1 MSINVHVSG
10 NPIRISRGKMVTADF
25 DPSKKEFDR
34 RRLIRLQQV
43 RDQSKKIAENV
54 RNRVRKEK
62 LMQMKQIEE
71 DGKQKLKNSQNR
83 KLLELQTQYKKALK
97 EIGLGHKEAQDIGDK
112 EDLLEEQKFIEQEL
126 ASKRGHKATCKL
138 QSQKHEADYKKTAIT
153 DRKKLVREIENTR
166 AAMLTNYATQK
177 PSRKIR
183 SNKNEDDETSED
195 LNIVIP
201 DSSLDSQGSH
211 HSLSDI
217 NENDEEPSSSCSCD
231 KDDQS
236 SSEIIDDTTRK
247 NGYSDLL
254 NPFLATNNSTR
265 DVHAIPR
272 TRKQQPYLDSSKS
285 AYLNKTSVAT
295 PGPGNTQ
302 FTTISSDKNQYEYSH
317 RASPSFVPSSSVTA
331 PPPSISQFVS
341 QKEPLTNKQYA
352 PQGSQGLS
360 YADTRISD
368 RIRGREFA
376 PHAQVR
382 SSPRISQVPDIPSGT
397 VVRDFLQ
404 DRKCCINCICHC
416 ANRNIE
422 SRNQV
427 HSIYKDEVFHGR
439 CKESED
445 DRAKAPPTTEFIPE
459 QLQQQFLPN
468 KTDVD
473 SRKHPDTSKSNINE
487 IPSKP
492 YIKLKTGGVDKQP
505 SVAPKTPKK
514 CAKPKSSVTKVIPS
528 KKFPAKAPS
537 KTLEDFENV
546 GNISTSRLT
555 TEEFNKLVKPGGSK
569 QHLVQMY
576 DHPNR
581 FGYERTIP
589 SASFVEKIPVE
600 SLEVIPDPDMEEH
613 WQETQRRRQ
622 REAHIRGKQALEKEK
637 LQREYEEMVKV
648 LPLLQKKERIN
659 EIYNDKPEY
668 HMSDE
673 RLKEREK
680 AKQNSLENAYN
691 KLFPGLK
698 PAIVTLPKKHQTEE
712 RGESSL
718 VDSVDSINVANLNAH
733 HEEPQLFS
741 AQETRD
747 ILQSFTQQDPH
758 TRRTKLKQLLK
769 QLKMQKEELLRELSV
784 LPHDGSVADLIDDLR
799 SLNNGDEDKKKTQ
812 RKRPRKEKQLDVSID
827 SVDSSGSEATRLE
840 SKIATS
846 KSPRKKA
853 KVKTKVII
861 RQNASTQTTPKSS
874 THEEIPKAVPS
885 PPVLQAP
892 PSSLNDIPPLPTCTK
907 FHIPCDCDKEN
918 KESSDGKC
926 QILVIHVNDKPE
938 IIVNETEKPVKLSSE
953 RQKSAASPNY
963 VDVGVQISDPRD
975 RPKKQKSKSFDA
987 KTNSTL
993 EKSKTWRDHLSK
1005 NSISTTST
1013 SYLSPPDFQRRK
1025 AGDRHVDYFRKPQQ
1039 NELSAAF
1046 SSQELGHPRVFHYA
1060 KKLLSMD
1067 RGSVEN
1073 LSVSSSN
1080 IETPTQSI
1088 IEIESNNPKGL
1099 FLESLKTRDENVIDG
1114 RAYSPDYSSV
1124 PFNASASGVSSQKE
1138 PPNSAVFEDVPCK
1151 TSEQK
1156 ILEQY
1161 AEVTD
1166 TCTKRIEELADRI
1179 EQLKK
1184 DKRKMLQVP
1193 KCSDKCSKDFST
1205 AYMDLPEYKADSK
1218 ASKSSSSSLDEEELL
1233 RKFTE
1238 IDYEFLRQMQQLHRP
1253 VIHTT
1258 DAPRDKEIEVVTI
1271 PTKPPTSVSPEGK
1284 DSSHQDSLN
1293 QELLDRLRRLQNRP
1307 DGPRQVI
1314 PANEPNQPFSAPIL
1328 SDIPVLP
1335 KFESHGGSSSSQSSH
1350 KRPPPSKGF
1359 KKLNGNVNLVPHEL
1373 STIVEA
1379 DSQVSTKVPSPESS
1393 RESINFPQL
1402 IVIPELQEYNS
1413 SSSPNAR
1420 VPDEKISPSSPK
1432 QKVVISK
1439 SSSDRTSNTT
1449 PKDESNKSIG
1459 EFMSLLN
1466 SSSKSKDMHKSK
1478 DSYDD
1483 RSSSLDKKASSSS
1496 STDDLELTELM
1507 LRSIGMEWAIPT
1519 LRKTEEA
1526 LALTSSSSSLELTRK
1541 KRKDVHTTVSGSE
1554 ISLREFLYKHLKKV
1568 SSSTLI
1574 TDGTLGSFLAESSD
1588 LSGILKTASRD
1599 RQRTSTPLGTSKFMS
1614 SSKSNA
1620 EFSDSE
1626 LSSIR
1631 QEPTKK
1637 KKDKRDNK

>member
-54 RNRVRKEK
+54 RNKVKKEK

-97 EIGLGHKEAQDIGDK
+97 EIGLGHKEAQDIDDK
-112 EDLLEEQKFIEQEL
+112 EDLLEEQKFIDQEL
-126 ASKRGHKATCKL
+126 AAKRGHKATCKL
-138 QSQKHEADYKKTAIT
+138 QSQKHEAAYKKNSIT

-166 AAMLTNYATQK
+166 AAMLTNFATRK
-177 PSRKIR
+177 PSHKTI
-183 SNKNEDDETSED
+183 SNKNKDDETSED

-211 HSLSDI
+211 NSLSDI
-217 NENDEEPSSSCSCD
+217 NENDEEPSSSCSCGA
-231 KDDQS
+231 DDRS
-236 SSEIIDDTTRK
+236 TSETIDDTTKK

-254 NPFLATNNSTR
+254 NPSLATNNSTR
-265 DVHAIPR
+265 DVHAVSRI
-272 TRKQQPYLDSSKS
+272 RKQQPYLDSSKS

-295 PGPGNTQ
+295 PGLGNTQ
-302 FTTISSDKNQYEYSH
+302 FTTISSDKNQYEYSQ
-317 RASPSFVPSSSVTA
+317 RASPSFVTAPPSSVTA
-331 PPPSISQFVS
+331 PPPSISQFAS
-341 QKEPLTNKQYA
+341 QKESLINKQYA
-352 PQGSQGLS
+352 PQISQGLS

-376 PHAQVR
+376 PHAQER
-382 SSPRISQVPDIPSGT
+382 SSPRISQIPEIPSGT

-404 DRKCCINCICHC
+404 DRKCCTNCICHC
-416 ANRNIE
+416 ANRNIDH
-422 SRNQV
+422 NQV
-427 HSIYKDEVFHGR
+427 HSIYKDDVFHGR

-445 DRAKAPPTTEFIPE
+445 DRAKAPPTTELPE
-459 QLQQQFLPN
+459 QHIQNLSN
-468 KTDVD
+468 KTVLGVND
-473 SRKHPDTSKSNINE
+473 SRKHSETSKSKLNE

-492 YIKLKTGGVDKQP
+492 FIKLKTGGVDKLP
-505 SVAPKTPKK
+505 SAASKTPTK
-514 CAKPKSSVTKVIPS
+514 CVKSKTSVTKVIPS

-537 KTLEDFENV
+537 RTLEDFENE
-546 GNISTSRLT
+546 NISTSQLT
-555 TEEFNKLVKPGGSK
+555 TEEFNKLGKPGGSK

-581 FGYERTIP
+581 FGYDRSIP
-589 SASFVEKIPVE
+589 STSFVEKIPVE

-613 WQETQRRRQ
+613 WQETQRRRH

-673 RLKEREK
+673 RLKEREQ

-712 RGESSL
+712 RRESSL
-718 VDSVDSINVANLNAH
+718 AESVDSINVANLNT
-733 HEEPQLFS
+733 HEGPQLFS
-741 AQETRD
+741 AQEARD
-747 ILQSFTQQDPH
+747 ILKSFTQQDPH
-758 TRRTKLKQLLK
+758 DRRTKLKQLLK
-769 QLKMQKEELLRELSV
+769 QLKMQKEELLREISA
-784 LPHDGSVADLIDDLR
+784 LPQDDSVADLINDLR
-799 SLNNGDEDKKKTQ
+799 SLDNGNDDKKKTP
-812 RKRPRKEKQLDVSID
+812 RKRPRKEKKLDVSID
-827 SVDSSGSEATRLE
+827 SSVDSSGSEMTRLE
-840 SKIATS
+840 SKIVTS

-861 RQNASTQTTPKSS
+861 RQNTSTQTTPKSS
-874 THEEIPKAVPS
+874 TYEEIPKAVPS
-885 PPVLQAP
+885 PPVLTAP
-892 PSSLNDIPPLPTCTK
+892 PPSLHDIPPLVTCTK
-907 FHIPCDCDKEN
+907 LHIPCDCDKEN
-918 KESSDGKC
+918 KKSCDDKC
-926 QILVIHVNDKPE
+926 HILVKLQVNDKPE
-938 IIVNETEKPVKLSSE
+938 IVVNETEKPVKLSKE
-953 RQKSAASPNY
+953 NY

-975 RPKKQKSKSFDA
+975 RPKKQKSKFFDT
-987 KTNSTL
+987 KTNSML
-993 EKSKTWRDHLSK
+993 EKSKTWRDQLSK

-1025 AGDRHVDYFRKPQQ
+1025 TGDKHVDYFRKPQQ
-1039 NELSAAF
+1039 SELSAAF
-1046 SSQELGHPRVFHYA
+1046 SSQELGDPRVFHYV
-1060 KKLLSMD
+1060 KKLLNMN
-1067 RGSVEN
+1067 RGSIEN

-1080 IETPTQSI
+1080 VETPTQSI

-1099 FLESLKTRDENVIDG
+1099 LLESLKTRAENVIDG
-1114 RAYSPDYSSV
+1114 RADSPDYSSV
-1124 PFNASASGVSSQKE
+1124 PFNTSASGISSQKE
-1138 PPNSAVFEDVPCK
+1138 PSNSAISENVPCK
-1151 TSEQK
+1151 TSKQK

-1166 TCTKRIEELADRI
+1166 TCTKRIEALAVRI
-1179 EQLKK
+1179 EQLKQ

-1193 KCSDKCSKDFST
+1193 KCSDICAKDFST

-1218 ASKSSSSSLDEEELL
+1218 ESKSSSSSLDEEELF
-1233 RKFTE
+1233 RKLTE
-1238 IDYEFLRQMQQLHRP
+1238 INYEFMGQMKQLHRP
-1253 VIHTT
+1253 IIHTT
-1258 DAPRDKEIEVVTI
+1258 DAPRDKETEVVTI
-1271 PTKPPTSVSPEGK
+1271 PGKPSSSVSQEGQ
-1284 DSSHQDSLN
+1284 DSSNQDSLN
-1293 QELLDRLRRLQNRP
+1293 QELLDRIRRLQNRP
-1307 DGPRQVI
+1307 DGARQI
-1314 PANEPNQPFSAPIL
+1314 ISANEPHQPLSVPIL
-1328 SDIPVLP
+1328 SDIPMLP
-1335 KFESHGGSSSSQSSH
+1335 KFEPHGGSSSQSSH
-1350 KRPPPSKGF
+1350 KRPPPSKGLTSI

-1379 DSQVSTKVPSPESS
+1379 DSQISTKVPSPESS
-1393 RESINFPQL
+1393 RESLNFPQL

-1413 SSSPNAR
+1413 PASTPNAR
-1420 VPDEKISPSSPK
+1420 VPDEKIISPSSPK

-1439 SSSDRTSNTT
+1439 SSSDKTSNTT
-1449 PKDESNKSIG
+1449 PKDDSNKSVG

-1466 SSSKSKDMHKSK
+1466 SSSKSKDMHRSR
-1478 DSYDD
+1478 DSCDD
-1483 RSSSLDKKASSSS
+1483 RSRSMDKKTSSSS
-1496 STDDLELTELM
+1496 STDDLELTENM

-1519 LRKTEEA
+1519 LHKTQEA

-1541 KRKDVHTTVSGSE
+1541 KRKDIYTTASGSE

-1568 SSSTLI
+1568 SSSTMI
-1574 TDGTLGSFLAESSD
+1574 TDGTLGSFLAESSE
-1588 LSGILKTASRD
+1588 LSGILKTANASRD
-1599 RQRTSTPLGTSKFMS
+1599 RQRTSTPLGSSKFMS

-1631 QEPTKK
+1631 QERTKK